1 MNAKKRSLGRGLDA
15 LLDDNASQESGV
27 TSLRISLLEPNR
39 AQPRKDFDQR
49 QLQELADSIKEHGV
63 LQPLLVCEKDGGY
76 MIVAGERR
84 WRAARMAGLTEVPVL
99 VREYDDRAVAEVSL
113 IENLQ
118 RADLNPIEEAAGYR
132 NLIDQFGFTQESAAE
147 RVGKSRSAV
156 ANALRLLSLPVPVQ
170 TMLREGRLS
179 AGHAKVLGGISD
191 ENRCIELAK
200 AGADG
205 KLSVREFEKVAA
217 AAEKS
222 KKPTVAKVRES
233 FYDEFEIAV
242 KSEMGRKVR
251 VSKAPAGEKPGC
263 IEIEFFSKEDL
274 LDLAMV
280 LTGEK
285 RGENENSENENEPR
299 GF

>member
-1 MNAKKRSLGRGLDA
+1 
-15 LLDDNASQESGV
+15 
-27 TSLRISLLEPNR
+27 
-39 AQPRKDFDQR
+39 
-49 QLQELADSIKEHGV
+49 
-63 LQPLLVCEKDGGY
+63 

-222 KKPTVAKVRES
+222 KKPTVARVRES

>member
-1 MNAKKRSLGRGLDA
+1 MSTKKRSLGRGLDA
-15 LLDDNASQESGV
+15 LLDDNTSEESGV
-27 TSLRISLLEPNR
+27 TTLRISQIEPNR
-39 AQPRKDFDQR
+39 AQPRKDFDQQ
-49 QLQELADSIKEHGV
+49 QLQELSDSIREHGV

-76 MIVAGERR
+76 IIVAGERR

-99 VREYDDRAVAEVSL
+99 VRDYDDQTVAEVSL

-132 NLIDQFGFTQESAAE
+132 NLIEEFGFTQESAAQ
-147 RVGKSRSAV
+147 RVGKSRSSV
-156 ANALRLLSLPVPVQ
+156 ANSLRLLTLPDPVQ
-170 TMLREGRLS
+170 VLLREGRLS

-191 ENRCIELAK
+191 IERCVELAK
-200 AGADG
+200 ESADG
-205 KLSVREFEKVAA
+205 KMSVRDLEKAAVAV
-217 AAEKS
+217 EKP
-222 KKPTVAKVRES
+222 KKQVIPKTRES

-242 KSEMGRKVR
+242 KGEMGRKVR
-251 VSKAPAGEKPGC
+251 VAKAPAGDKPGC

-285 RGENENSENENEPR
+285 RAQNKNSENDE
-299 GF
+299 

>member
-15 LLDDNASQESGV
+15 LLDDNASEESGV
-27 TSLRISLLEPNR
+27 TTLRISQIEPNR
-39 AQPRKDFDQR
+39 AQPRKDFDQQ

-76 MIVAGERR
+76 VIVAGERR

-99 VREYDDRAVAEVSL
+99 VRDYDDQMIAEVSL

-132 NLIDQFGFTQESAAE
+132 NLIDRFGFTQESAAV
-147 RVGKSRSAV
+147 RVGKSRSTV
-156 ANALRLLSLPVPVQ
+156 ANSLRLLALPESVQ
-170 TMLREGRLS
+170 ALLREGRLS

-191 ENRCIELAK
+191 EKRCVELAK
-200 AGADG
+200 SSADG
-205 KLSVREFEKVAA
+205 KMSVRELEKAAA
-217 AAEKS
+217 AAEKP
-222 KKPTVAKVRES
+222 KKQTLPKVRES

-251 VSKAPAGEKPGC
+251 VAKAPAGDKPGC
-263 IEIEFFSKEDL
+263 VEIEFFSKEDL
-274 LDLAMV
+274 SDLAAY
-280 LTGEK
+280 LTGDK
-285 RGENENSENENEPR
+285 NKKNKKG
-299 GF
+299 

>member
-1 MNAKKRSLGRGLDA
+1 MSTKKRSLGRGLDA
-15 LLDDNASQESGV
+15 LLDDNTSEESGV
-27 TSLRISLLEPNR
+27 TTLRISQIEPNR
-39 AQPRKDFDQR
+39 AQPRKDFDQQ
-49 QLQELADSIKEHGV
+49 QLQELSDSIREHGV

-76 MIVAGERR
+76 IIVAGERR

-99 VREYDDRAVAEVSL
+99 VRDYDDQTVAEVSL

-132 NLIDQFGFTQESAAE
+132 NLIEEFGFTQESAAQ
-147 RVGKSRSAV
+147 RVGKSRSSV
-156 ANALRLLSLPVPVQ
+156 ANSLRLLTLPDPVQ
-170 TMLREGRLS
+170 VLLREGRLS

-191 ENRCIELAK
+191 IERCVALAK
-200 AGADG
+200 ESADG
-205 KLSVREFEKVAA
+205 KMSVRELEKAAVAV
-217 AAEKS
+217 EKP
-222 KKPTVAKVRES
+222 KKPVIPKTRES

-242 KSEMGRKVR
+242 KGEMGRKVR
-251 VSKAPAGEKPGC
+251 VAKAPAGDKPGC

-285 RGENENSENENEPR
+285 RAQNKNSENDE
-299 GF
+299 

>member
-1 MNAKKRSLGRGLDA
+1 MSTKKRSLGRGLDA
-15 LLDDNASQESGV
+15 LLDDNASEESGV
-27 TSLRISLLEPNR
+27 TTLRISQIEPNR
-39 AQPRKDFDQR
+39 AQPRKDFDQQ

-76 MIVAGERR
+76 IIVAGERR

-99 VREYDDRAVAEVSL
+99 VRDYDEQTVAEVSL

-147 RVGKSRSAV
+147 RVGKSRSSV
-156 ANALRLLSLPVPVQ
+156 ANALRLLALPDPVQ
-170 TMLREGRLS
+170 ALLREGRLS

-200 AGADG
+200 SSADG
-205 KLSVREFEKVAA
+205 KMSVRDLEKAA
-217 AAEKS
+217 VMAEKP
-222 KKPTVAKVRES
+222 KKQVLAKVRES

-242 KSEMGRKVR
+242 KGEMGRKVR
-251 VSKAPAGEKPGC
+251 VSKSPLGDKPGC

-285 RGENENSENENEPR
+285 KAQKGKN
-299 GF
+299 